1 LLGPADIIQALSQLR
16 NAAAGAPVKYLSI
29 SAEFHT
35 PLISLEEFYTQ
46 QCLQLPNRLRQ
57 GRLTDGENIGGKD
70 DLSQS
75 RYFQKAVQ
83 VSELQALV
91 KNIVLI
97 HGLVCWPGWGE
108 NSTNITI
115 WLCLSVVNS
124 VYLLPR

>member
-1 LLGPADIIQALSQLR
+1 MVRDVIHRNRGCIVEITGLR
-16 NAAAGAPVKYLSI
+16 EVCLIYIRPPKSTHCVSSAASDVYKGR
-29 SAEFHT
+29 AEFHT

-83 VSELQALV
+83 VSEL
-91 KNIVLI
+91 
-97 HGLVCWPGWGE
+97 
-108 NSTNITI
+108 
-115 WLCLSVVNS
+115 
-124 VYLLPR
+124 